1 MEPLIGFTGIKYFET
16 EIALNWAYDSL
27 RAQQSERKK
36 DGDPSPRI
44 SVFCKAVPNEEVY
57 TITIVNADTSQPF
70 IMLMNNVAPAFL
82 NGTKEIQQS
91 LFLNKHE
98 FVTNITR

>member
-1 MEPLIGFTGIKYFET
+1 MDDTMELKEIQYFET

-27 RAQQSERKK
+27 RAQQNEMKK

-44 SVFCKAVPNEEVY
+44 TVFCKAVLYEDVF

-70 IMLMNNVAPAFL
+70 IMMMNNVAPSFL
-82 NGTKEIQQS
+82 NGTKEIQKS
-91 LFLNKHE
+91 FYINKHE
-98 FVTNITR
+98 FVTNLSK